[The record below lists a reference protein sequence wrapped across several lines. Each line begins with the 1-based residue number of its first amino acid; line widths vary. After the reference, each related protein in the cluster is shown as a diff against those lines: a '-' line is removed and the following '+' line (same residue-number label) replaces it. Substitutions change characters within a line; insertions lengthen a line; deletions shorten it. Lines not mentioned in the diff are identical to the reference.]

1 MMVEQRK
8 VQRVGT
14 STLSVSLP
22 KHWVDH
28 VGVKQGD
35 LVTIREENNGDLRI
49 STNIVHDDEP
59 SVFVINGDL
68 IDEPKLL
75 ERLVVASYI
84 RGFDTVKIFS
94 LTRIKGSQ
102 IEELRRVT
110 QQLIGLSIMEET
122 PTDVILQCALDPT
135 RFKIYSLIH
144 RLAMITSTMENEAF
158 EALLSLNAEL
168 AEEVIKR
175 ERDAN
180 SIYQLLTRLLL
191 IAQKTPLLAQTI
203 GLEELLDVTGVR
215 VVTKNLEGIA
225 GSARK
230 IATIA
235 IELQAL
241 EKTDAIDR
249 EEFEKLAPL
258 ATLGREAF
266 RLALDSLFTGNI
278 ITANAAINVRD
289 TLNPAVEARI
299 RAVAI
304 PYFRAVAIE
313 LTEIAKR
320 SASIAIVAM
329 GITIGKTTHFP
340 S

>member
-1 MMVEQRK
+1 
-8 VQRVGT
+8 
-14 STLSVSLP
+14 
-22 KHWVDH
+22 
-28 VGVKQGD
+28 
-35 LVTIREENNGDLRI
+35 
-49 STNIVHDDEP
+49 
-59 SVFVINGDL
+59 
-68 IDEPKLL
+68 
-75 ERLVVASYI
+75 
-84 RGFDTVKIFS
+84 
-94 LTRIKGSQ
+94 
-102 IEELRRVT
+102 
-110 QQLIGLSIMEET
+110 
-122 PTDVILQCALDPT
+122 
-135 RFKIYSLIH
+135 
-144 RLAMITSTMENEAF
+144 
-158 EALLSLNAEL
+158 LNAEL